1 MVFGLLGLMSMW
13 GIWGI
18 LGLIA
23 FIWVLVDVINRKDL
37 DTGMKVLWII
47 IALPF
52 ILGIIG
58 AAIYYFIGKKKK
70 K

>member
-1 MVFGLLGLMSMW
+1 MVLGLLGMMSMW
-13 GIWGI
+13 WIWGV

-23 FIWVLVDVINRKDL
+23 FIWVLIDVINRKDL

-47 IALPF
+47 IAL

-58 AAIYYFIGKKKK
+58 AIIYYFVGRKKKK
-70 K
+70 